1 MSEMQSQKRI
11 KAAFLIN
18 FLFTLIEIVGGLLT
32 NSVAILSDAIHD
44 LGDTISL
51 GISWGLEKVSKRDP
65 DEKYT
70 FGYDRFSLLGGIV
83 SSLVLFGGTIF
94 ILTETIPRLLSPES
108 VDPLG
113 MLGFAVLGVL
123 FNLAAYIK
131 VRSGESLNEQ
141 AVTLHLLEDVF
152 GWVAIMIGSILIL
165 LFDWVFIDPLLSI
178 IITIYIFIHVLRNL
192 KEILKVLLQK
202 VPEKID
208 VDIIEENIKNIKGIL
223 KVYHTHIW
231 SLEGSKVMF
240 STHIVVPITMRP
252 KQLMD
257 VKEQIR
263 EYLKEEGISHVT
275 IECEFIGD

>member
-1 MSEMQSQKRI
+1 MGETKSQKRI

-18 FLFTLIEIVGGLLT
+18 LLFTLVEIVGGLLT
-32 NSVAILSDAIHD
+32 NSMAILSDAIHD
-44 LGDTISL
+44 FGDTVSL
-51 GISWGLEKVSKRDP
+51 GISWGLEKISRRDP

-108 VDPLG
+108 VNPLG
-113 MLGFAVLGVL
+113 MLGFAVLGVM
-123 FNLAAYIK
+123 FNLAAYLK
-131 VRSGESLNEQ
+131 VRAGKTLNEK

-152 GWVAIMIGSILIL
+152 GWVAIMIGSGLIL
-165 LFDWVFIDPLLSI
+165 AFDWLFIDPLLSI
-178 IITIYIFIHVLRNL
+178 LIAIYIFVHVLRNL
-192 KEILKVLLQK
+192 REILRVLLQK

-208 VDIIEENIKNIKGIL
+208 VESIEKNITEFNGIL

-231 SLEGSKVMF
+231 SLEGSKIML

-252 KQLMD
+252 EQLMD
-257 VKEQIR
+257 VKENIR
-263 EYLKEEGISHVT
+263 EYLKKEGITHVT
-275 IECEFIGD
+275 IECEFDR